1 MKLNLALLV
10 GGYSKEHEIS
20 LRSGQQIA
28 GSLDSNKYNIYIIV
42 VDKDRWYC
50 LLDDKKIDVNISNFT
65 VNIDGKV
72 VKFDLVMPMIHGT
85 PGEDGKIQAYL
96 DMLNIPYTGCDMFA
110 SSVTFNKY
118 YCKAIV
124 ENAGVPVAKSIL
136 LKQNN
141 INPEY
146 VVEEIGLP
154 CFIKPNK
161 NGSSVGVTK
170 VKDKGDI
177 LKAVDKAFK
186 EDNEVLIEQFIEGRE
201 FSCGI
206 YNDDGKI
213 VVLPITEIVSKNEFF
228 DYEAKYTPTKSD
240 EITPANINQDLQIT
254 IYAYTNLIYQTLNC
268 KGVVRVDFIADDKNI
283 YFLEVNAIPGM
294 SAESIVPKQL
304 KYYGKS
310 MTELLEV
317 VIDEALKNK
326 NK

>member
-28 GSLDSNKYNIYIIV
+28 NSLDSKKYNIYLIV
-42 VDKDRWYC
+42 IDKENWYC
-50 LLDDKKIDVNISNFT
+50 LWNNKKINVDRSNFT
-65 VNIDGKV
+65 ITVDGEV
-72 VKFDLVMPMIHGT
+72 VKFVLVMPMIHGT

-96 DMLNIPYTGCDMFA
+96 DMLKIPYTGCDMFA
-110 SSVTFNKY
+110 SAVTFNKY

-124 ENAGVPVAKSIL
+124 ENAGIPVAKSIF
-136 LKQNN
+136 LKNNN

-146 VVEEIGLP
+146 VVENIGLP
-154 CFIKPNK
+154 CFVKPNK

-170 VKDKGDI
+170 VKTKED
-177 LKAVDKAFK
+177 LLNAVDNAFK
-186 EDNEVLIEQFIEGRE
+186 EDNEVLIEEFVPGRE

-206 YNDDGKI
+206 YNDNGQI
-213 VVLPITEIVSKNEFF
+213 IVLPITEIVSKNEFF

-240 EITPANINQDLQIT
+240 EITPADINQDLQIT

-268 KGVVRVDFIADDKNI
+268 KGVVRVDFIANDKKI
-283 YFLEVNAIPGM
+283 CFLEVNATPGM
-294 SAESIVPKQL
+294 SAESIIPKQL
-304 KYYGKS
+304 EHYGKT

-317 VIDEALKNK
+317 VIAEALNNK
-326 NK
+326 SI